1 MVSVCHVTEKW
12 EMRLHRIGKKFE
24 IQMSSMD
31 CPKESCTGKIK
42 LREKREGH
50 WTPKEWK
57 KMMGKGH
64 SLESKMIFQM
74 MKWSRSI

>member
-1 MVSVCHVTEKW
+1 MWQRNERWGYIEEEKQ
-12 EMRLHRIGKKFE
+12 FE
-24 IQMSSMD
+24 IQMSRYKD
-31 CPKESCTGKIK
+31 CPKESCTGKRK

-64 SLESKMIFQM
+64 IA
-74 MKWSRSI
+74 